1 MIWNDPLTFDV
12 FTMDKDKH
20 ECERKGAKYYLVLH
34 SSSSDDLNGLQ
45 ISLVEIPLRKLPW

>member
-1 MIWNDPLTFDV
+1 MIWDEPLTFDV

-45 ISLVEIPLRKLPW
+45 ISLVENTSA